1 MSELVGE
8 AVIHVRADSTGANI
22 AGEGKKAGGTYARS
36 FASNLKGIAAGIL
49 GALAVREVIQF
60 GKDAVA
66 EGREAQK
73 VGAAT
78 EQLIKTTGGSA
89 NVTAAQVGKLTSAIS
104 AKVGVDDEAIQSAAN
119 LVLAF
124 KNVRN
129 EAGKGNAIF
138 DRTIKAGQDLAAA
151 GFGSASSASKAL
163 AKALDDPAK
172 GMAGLTRLGVRLT
185 DQQTKQV
192 QAFIKS
198 GDTLSAQKFLLDQV
212 EGKVGGV
219 AAATATAGERSRV
232 AWDNVKEAV
241 GTALLPALDAAE
253 NAFANKIAPAIT
265 GALDGS
271 SRFGKGMR
279 IVGREVRE
287 AFGVASRAV
296 EPLVRFV
303 IRLAKA
309 ALPQV
314 KDAVRELL
322 PPITQL
328 AKHLAND
335 VQKAVENLGPIFLP
349 LLEEA
354 ANLVGAFRL
363 EELKVVGTVLGKI
376 GDVLVSVTGF
386 LADHADTVRAVL
398 VAIVAMV
405 AAYKIYTTVVKLA
418 QIVVLAFQVAQA
430 ALNVVLAANP
440 IGIIIIALIGLA
452 AGLIYAYKHSQKFR
466 DVVDAVF
473 SFIKTAIPKAI
484 GFVVGFIKDHWGLL
498 VSILG
503 GPIGIV
509 AVQIIKHFDDI
520 KRIVGDVVGFV
531 LSKGEDFGH
540 FAKDVVS
547 KVGQIVVFFA
557 KLPGRL
563 RNAIVGKMSELGK
576 DVIGAFFEGLSTA
589 GDFVGNLAGIIKDAV
604 IGAVNS
610 VIDLLNSAI
619 PDKLSIPGAPDVNLP
634 NNPIPHLARGTSN
647 WRGGWS
653 WVGEEGPEL
662 VNIPRGS
669 QVMPAGQSAAAAG
682 GGAPLILVERQY
694 VTPHNYSEFSRQQ
707 LDEAR
712 VAALGSRRPIA
723 GVRPVYAR

>member
-8 AVIHVRADSTGANI
+8 AVIHVRADSTGADL

-78 EQLIKTTGGSA
+78 QQLIETTGGAA
-89 NVTAAQVGKLTSAIS
+89 NVTAEKMGKLTSAIS
-104 AKVGVDDEAIQSAAN
+104 AKIGVDDEAIQSAAN

-129 EAGKGNAIF
+129 EAGAGNAIF

-151 GFGSASSASKAL
+151 GFGSAESASKAL
-163 AKALDDPAK
+163 AKALDSPAK
-172 GMAGLTRLGVRLT
+172 GMASLTKLGIRLT

-192 QAFIKS
+192 EAFLKS

-219 AAATATAGERSRV
+219 AAATATAGEKSRV

-253 NAFANKIAPAIT
+253 NAFAKKVAPALV

-287 AFGVASRAV
+287 AFGIAARAI
-296 EPLVRFV
+296 EPVV
-303 IRLAKA
+303 GVVVRLAKA

-314 KDAVRELL
+314 VSAVRELL
-322 PPITQL
+322 PPIVSL
-328 AKHLAND
+328 GKHLAND

-349 LLEEA
+349 LLKEA
-354 ANLVGAFRL
+354 GKLVSAFRL
-363 EELKVVGTVLGKI
+363 EELKVVGTVLEKI

-386 LADHADTVRAVL
+386 LADHEDTVRAVL

-405 AAYKIYTTVVKLA
+405 AAYKAYQGVMALVRIATT
-418 QIVVLAFQVAQA
+418 AFTAVQA
-430 ALNVVLAANP
+430 ALNVVMSLNP
-440 IGIIIIALIGLA
+440 IGVVVLALVGLA
-452 AGLIYAYKHSQKFR
+452 AGLIYAYKHSEKFR
-466 DVVDAVF
+466 AVVDKVFAFIKDVVP
-473 SFIKTAIPKAI
+473 KTI
-484 GFVVGFIKDHWGLL
+484 GFVVDFIKDHWGLL
-498 VSILG
+498 VSIFLG
-503 GPIGIV
+503 PFGIIL
-509 AVQIIKHFDDI
+509 VQIIKHFDDI
-520 KRIVGDVVGFV
+520 KRIIGSAVDWVVG
-531 LSKGEDFGH
+531 KAKDFGG
-540 FAKDVVS
+540 FASDVIE
-547 KVGQIVVFFA
+547 KVGKIVVYFA
-557 KLPGRL
+557 SLPRRL
-563 RNAIVGKMSELGK
+563 RNAIVGKMAEIGR
-576 DVIGAFFEGLSTA
+576 DVIASFFRGLSTT

-604 IGAVNS
+604 MGAVNS
-610 VIDLLNSAI
+610 VIDLLNTAI

-634 NNPIPHLARGTSN
+634 NNPIPHLARGTNN

-662 VNIPRGS
+662 VNLPRGS

-682 GGAPLILVERQY
+682 GGPAVLIERQY
-694 VTPHNYSEFSRQQ
+694 VTPHNYSEFERQQ
-707 LDEAR
+707 LDQAR
-712 VAALGSRRPIA
+712 VAALGSRRPMA